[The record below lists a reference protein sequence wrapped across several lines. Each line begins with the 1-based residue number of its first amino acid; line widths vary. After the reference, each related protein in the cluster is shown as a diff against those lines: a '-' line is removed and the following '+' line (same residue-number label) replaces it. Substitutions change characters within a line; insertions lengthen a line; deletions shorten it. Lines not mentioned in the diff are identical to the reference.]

1 MKQGRWRLGALA
13 LLALGTFGTADS
25 SACTG
30 TAYIQADT
38 GRIAEGFEEIY
49 SPGLR
54 CVWIIRTSAAAKLV
68 VDVLETEL
76 GFDFVRVFEGE
87 GPRARLLSALSGS
100 ASGRVLKPNATSF
113 TVVFTSDSSV
123 ERAGF
128 RASWSVATAWTAPKT
143 GQQSVVLRRLTP
155 TGPRNGPITTM
166 VPTTLAPTVSA
177 VNCGGT
183 VRLASTSGVLASSR
197 PNRTRYLPNR
207 YICVAPRR
215 ASLACNLQLCT
226 RVRMQ

>member
-1 MKQGRWRLGALA
+1 MRQGRWRRGALA

-25 SACTG
+25 SACAG

-38 GRIAEGFEEIY
+38 GRISEGFEEIY

-54 CVWIIRTSAAAKLV
+54 CLWVIRTSAAAKLV

-128 RASWSVATAWTAPKT
+128 RASWSVATAWTP

-207 YICVAPRR
+207 CIFICLAPRR